1 MKTIQEIKDEL
12 NELYGATM
20 ALAKALEVIHDQQ
33 MEKTKQMFALNH
45 LLKEMQNKGDK
56 ND

>member
-1 MKTIQEIKDEL
+1 MSKTKQEIRDEI

-20 ALAKALEVIHDQQ
+20 ALGKAMEQMHELQ

-45 LLKEMQNKGDK
+45 LIK
-56 ND
+56 NMKDDDE